1 MTTIRTNLVNIAEK
15 RIYPVEILIENGKI
29 AALKP
34 LEKEARVAHFA
45 LSGFIDAH
53 VHIESSMLVP
63 SSFAPLALAQGTVA
77 TVSDPH
83 EIANVLGIKGVLF
96 MIENAKQTP
105 LKFYFGAPSCVP
117 ATPFETAG
125 ATLGVEEVAQLLAL
139 PEVLYLAEMMNFP
152 AVIARQPEVMAKIE
166 QAHRLG
172 KPVDGHAPALRGAD
186 LKKYIE
192 AGIYTDHEAFTEEEA
207 AEKLALG
214 MKILIRE
221 GSAAKNFE
229 ALIGLLDAHYPNMMF
244 CSDDKHPDDLA
255 LGHINQLVSRAVK
268 KGLDLFKVLQVACLN
283 PIAHYGLSVG
293 GLEVGKAADFII
305 VEDLENFE
313 VLQTYIEGNLVYDKA
328 QKETFLNAKPLEKE
342 VVSQLNS
349 FKARKRKAEDFAFP
363 IPKWVRRLQVIEV
376 LDGELITRSLVYKM
390 KKIRQMTGLK
400 NGDNFEAILFEDIL
414 KIVVLNRYVEDAPI
428 AIGYVKN
435 FGLKKG
441 AIASTVAHDSHNLI
455 AVGTSDESLAEVINL
470 LIETQGGIA
479 AVSPF
484 EKPQVLPLPIAG
496 LMSDKDGLSVAQAY
510 TQIDTYAK
518 NLCHPPLRAPFMT
531 LSFMALLV
539 IPYLKMSDK
548 GLFDGQKFDFTKVFQ

>member
-1 MTTIRTNLVNIAEK
+1 L
-15 RIYPVEILIENGKI
+15 G
-29 AALKP
+29 
-34 LEKEARVAHFA
+34 LE
-45 LSGFIDAH
+45 
-53 VHIESSMLVP
+53 
-63 SSFAPLALAQGTVA
+63 
-77 TVSDPH
+77 
-83 EIANVLGIKGVLF
+83 GVLF

-105 LKFYFGAPSCVP
+105 LKCYFGAPSCVP

-125 ATLGVEEVAQLLAL
+125 ATLGVAEVAQLLAR
-139 PEVLYLAEMMNFP
+139 PEVLYLAEMMNYP
-152 AVIARQPEVMAKIE
+152 AVIAREPMVMAKINE
-166 QAHRLG
+166 AHRLG
-172 KPVDGHAPALRGAD
+172 KPVDGHAPALRGQD

-192 AGIYTDHEAFTEEEA
+192 AGIYTDHEAFTEAEA

-229 ALIGLLDAHYPNMMF
+229 ALIGLLEANYANMMF

-283 PIAHYGLSVG
+283 PIAHYGLAVG

-328 QKETFLNAKPLEKE
+328 QKAEFLKPTVAAVPKLNA
-342 VVSQLNS
+342 
-349 FKARKRKAEDFAFP
+349 FKARKREPADFALP
-363 IPKWVRRLQVIEV
+363 IPQGAQRLQVIEA
-376 LDGELITRSLVYKM
+376 LDGELITRRVYYDLDKI
-390 KKIRQMTGLK
+390 KKNYGFKT
-400 NGDNFEAILFEDIL
+400 GDNIESLLYDDVL
-414 KIVVLNRYVEDAPI
+414 KMVVLNRYNEAAPI
-428 AIGYVKN
+428 AVGYVKH
-435 FGLKKG
+435 FGMKKG

-455 AVGTSDESLAEVINL
+455 AVGTSDETLAEAINL
-470 LIETQGGIA
+470 LIEAQGGIS

-510 TQIDTYAK
+510 TKIDAFAK
-518 NLCHPPLRAPFMT
+518 SLSVKPLRAPFMT

-548 GLFDGQKFDFTKVFQ
+548 GLFDGQKFDFTNVFE

>member
-1 MTTIRTNLVNIAEK
+1 MTTIRTNLVNIAER
-15 RIYPVEILIENGKI
+15 RIYPAEILIENGKI
-29 AALKP
+29 AALNP
-34 LEKEARVAHFA
+34 LEKGETVAHFA

-83 EIANVLGIKGVLF
+83 EIANVLGLEGVLF

-105 LKFYFGAPSCVP
+105 LKCYFGAPSCVP

-125 ATLGVEEVAQLLAL
+125 ATLGVAEVAQLLAR
-139 PEVLYLAEMMNFP
+139 PEVLYLAEMMNYP
-152 AVIARQPEVMAKIE
+152 AVIAREPMVMAKINE
-166 QAHRLG
+166 AHRLG
-172 KPVDGHAPALRGAD
+172 KPVDGHAPALRGQD

-192 AGIYTDHEAFTEEEA
+192 AGIYTDHEAFTEAEA

-229 ALIGLLDAHYPNMMF
+229 ALIGLLEANYANMMF

-283 PIAHYGLSVG
+283 PIAHYGLAVG

-328 QKETFLNAKPLEKE
+328 QKAEFLKPTVAAVPKLNA
-342 VVSQLNS
+342 
-349 FKARKRKAEDFAFP
+349 FKARKREPADFALP
-363 IPKWVRRLQVIEV
+363 IPQGAQRLQVIEA
-376 LDGELITRSLVYKM
+376 LDGELITRRVYYDLDKI
-390 KKIRQMTGLK
+390 KKNYGFKT
-400 NGDNFEAILFEDIL
+400 GDNIESLLYDDVL
-414 KIVVLNRYVEDAPI
+414 KMVVLNRYNEAAPI
-428 AIGYVKN
+428 AVGYVKH
-435 FGLKKG
+435 FGMKKG

-455 AVGTSDESLAEVINL
+455 AVGTSDETLAEAINL
-470 LIETQGGIA
+470 LIEAQGGIS

-510 TQIDTYAK
+510 TKIDAFAK
-518 NLCHPPLRAPFMT
+518 SLSVKPLRAPFMT

-548 GLFDGQKFDFTKVFQ
+548 GLFDGQKFDFTNVFE